1 MTVDRTEALEIHKKA
16 KGKIKLSP
24 SISIRTKRDI
34 SLAYLQGGAIAAGE
48 IFKERDLAYEYTG
61 KDNRLAIVSNGTSV
75 LGLGN
80 YGPEAALPM
89 IEGKCLLYKKF
100 GDIDAIPLC
109 VNGSEQERIMDF
121 CRMLAPTFGAINV
134 EDIKSPMDFNI
145 VKTLRKE
152 LDIPIFAD
160 DMHCSSVVIMGSL
173 MNALKVV
180 EKDISSVKIVLM
192 GAGTSAI
199 ATAELMLYA
208 GASNIIMLNKKGIV
222 SSDMEGLSGVQR
234 FILDQLNPEG
244 IKGGLREAIKG
255 ADVLIG
261 LTGQVGAFGVDDV
274 KLMES
279 RAIVFPLGRPEPEM
293 NPLEAKE
300 AGAEV
305 VGCGLVEGINTMPNL
320 KVFPGITRGILDVR
334 ATGLNFNVLMDAAR
348 EYANNVDPRRL
359 SADHITPHVFSDELA
374 PRIAE
379 AVAQSC
385 ISEGLARL
393 KPEPH
398 EVLERTWNRLFGG
411 YAARY

>member
-1 MTVDRTEALEIHKKA
+1 MTVDRTEALEMHRKA
-16 KGKIKLSP
+16 QGKIKLSP
-24 SISIRTKRDI
+24 SVAIRTKRDI

-109 VNGSEQERIMDF
+109 INPSEPERIMDF
-121 CRMLAPTFGAINV
+121 CRMLSPTFGAINV

-152 LDIPIFAD
+152 LDIPIFGD
-160 DMHCSSVVIMGSL
+160 DMHCSSVVILGSL

-180 EKDISSVKIVLM
+180 EKELSTVKIVIV

-199 ATAELMLYA
+199 ATAELMLYG
-208 GASNIIMLNKKGIV
+208 GATNIIMLNRKGIV

-234 FILDQLNPEG
+234 HILDQLNPEG
-244 IKGGLREAIKG
+244 LRGGLTEAVKG

-261 LTGQVGAFGVDDV
+261 LTGQVGAFGVDEV
-274 KLMES
+274 KSMES

-293 NPLEAKE
+293 NPLEAKG

-305 VGCGLVEGINTMPNL
+305 VGCGVVEGINTMPNL
-320 KVFPGITRGILDVR
+320 KVFPGITRGLLDVR
-334 ATGLNFNVLMDAAR
+334 ATGLNFNVLMKAAR
-348 EYANNVDPRRL
+348 EYADNVDPRRL
-359 SADHITPHVFSDELA
+359 SADHITPHVFSDELT

-393 KPEPH
+393 TPAPH

-411 YAARY
+411 YSARY